1 MATGVGLRQIL
12 LPQLNWPT
20 PKTPCWVQESR
31 TYLLYKP
38 SYSQFCVQITVV
50 GYHGNKGQSG
60 VNLNDTIRSADTEN
74 PQFGANSVHV
84 FSKVPELW
92 LLEVAIGHN
101 AIFFRF
107 LGKTYGKC

>member
-20 PKTPCWVQESR
+20 PKTPCLVQESR

-60 VNLNDTIRSADTEN
+60 VHLNDTIRSADPEN

-84 FSKVPELW
+84 SSKVPELW
-92 LLEVAIGHN
+92 LLEVAIGRN
-101 AIFFRF
+101 TIFQIFE
-107 LGKTYGKC
+107 